1 MARIPVDRTEGV
13 TSAKAVEIASAA
25 GLPQQTVDV
34 LLRLWQVP
42 VREDA
47 LLVETGAPYRCT
59 AAVPTAGVSY
69 RARTP
74 ARTSTR

>member
-13 TSAKAVEIASAA
+13 ASAKAAEIASAA
-25 GLPQQTVDV
+25 GLPPQTVDV
-34 LLRLWQVP
+34 LLRLWQALVH
-42 VREDA
+42 EGA
-47 LLVETGAPYRCT
+47 LLVETGARYRCT
-59 AAVPTAGVSY
+59 AAVPTTGVSY